1 MMRARV
7 DLGLAVVFAFLAIV
21 TAIWPTWL
29 ESVIGLEPDNGTGET
44 EWGIVAVLGVAAVIA
59 GVLARRDYRR
69 LARDV

>member
-1 MMRARV
+1 V
-7 DLGLAVVFAFLAIV
+7 ELGLAVVFAFLAIV

-29 ESVIGLEPDNGTGET
+29 ESMTGLEPDSGTGET
-44 EWGIVAVLGVAAVIA
+44 EWGIVAVFGLVAVIA